1 MADFRRRIWTARSRP
16 TTAPRLIDE
25 EITPSSG
32 WTQSPDIHCLLVDL
46 PGFEKDEIKL
56 NVDES
61 GSIVVSGRRRIGAEK
76 QVHFEKS
83 FSVPEDG
90 DIKRM
95 STIFQG
101 DTLKVSVPKVV
112 KKIKEEPLKTN
123 GASISSSNAKEEK
136 WEDPEKPALNSSND
150 TKEEEEEKEKRKVDQ
165 NQVIASS
172 SENKQEKFEYG
183 DESPGSSSDIKPEKK
198 EATDS
203 LNASSR
209 DAKGEEEKKEEIEG
223 PASSYYTQEQEQEH
237 EQEQQQE
244 PNKKNP
250 SSDNDIIK
258 EEKKELT
265 PHQQHT
271 ERNETSTQQGEKEK
285 SSHTSVVVKII
296 DNKAI
301 LIASI
306 LSFTLG
312 VFLSQKFH
320 SPPPS

>member
-56 NVDES
+56 IIDES
-61 GSIVVSGRRRIGAEK
+61 GSIVVSGRTRIGAEK

-123 GASISSSNAKEEK
+123 GASISSSNAKEEER
-136 WEDPEKPALNSSND
+136 EDPKKPTLNSSKD
-150 TKEEEEEKEKRKVDQ
+150 TKEEEEEEEKEEKRKVDQ
-165 NQVIASS
+165 SQVVASS
-172 SENKQEKFEYG
+172 SENKQENFEYG
-183 DESPGSSSDIKPEKK
+183 DESPGSSSDIKPEEK

-203 LNASSR
+203 LNASS
-209 DAKGEEEKKEEIEG
+209 
-223 PASSYYTQEQEQEH
+223 
-237 EQEQQQE
+237 
-244 PNKKNP
+244 
-250 SSDNDIIK
+250 
-258 EEKKELT
+258 
-265 PHQQHT
+265 
-271 ERNETSTQQGEKEK
+271 
-285 SSHTSVVVKII
+285 KII
-296 DNKAI
+296 MAVNSAK
-301 LIASI
+301 
-306 LSFTLG
+306 
-312 VFLSQKFH
+312 
-320 SPPPS
+320 